1 MKRNII
7 FLSFVLG
14 ILIIGIAS
22 ASPILTRT
30 LPDKVNSGENF
41 NVTYTAS
48 GLMQDSWYVAFDDR
62 VVGDCYPSHIV
73 NSMVGLNRDS
83 KSVIV
88 SVRAPSINTTCNF
101 SGSYN
106 FDDGIQRLLP
116 TKYLQVG
123 DLPFVIPEPVVVD
136 NSSLNPNQFI
146 NETDIQTAPVTSS
159 SGICKITEKIAFF
172 ELPFVNKCTSGGI
185 IGVIVIFIIL
195 KLLL

>member
-48 GLMQDSWYVAFDDR
+48 GLMQDSWYVSFDDR

-101 SGSYN
+101 SGSY
-106 FDDGIQRLLP
+106 
-116 TKYLQVG
+116 
-123 DLPFVIPEPVVVD
+123 
-136 NSSLNPNQFI
+136 
-146 NETDIQTAPVTSS
+146 
-159 SGICKITEKIAFF
+159 
-172 ELPFVNKCTSGGI
+172 
-185 IGVIVIFIIL
+185 
-195 KLLL
+195 